1 MRDVGILIWV
11 VFLIVGV
18 VGSMVSSARR
28 QVAARAE
35 SKSAPVPPQWQPSQG
50 QPPPQGQP
58 SPQGARVTSFVVPVT
73 QGGTASSARSALL
86 RQLSESQGQGDSAAR
101 QRLVQTLLAQ
111 VQGQAPAA
119 APPPPAPA
127 PPAPPRPPPPKPAP
141 ALRAE
146 PAGAPEAPRLRQRSL
161 FGTGPELVR
170 AVIAAEVLGK
180 PRGLNDEYRQG

>member
-35 SKSAPVPPQWQPSQG
+35 PRSAPVPPQAQPT
-50 QPPPQGQP
+50 PQGR
-58 SPQGARVTSFVVPVT
+58 QGTSFVVPVT
-73 QGGTASSARSALL
+73 QGDTASSARSALL
-86 RQLSESQGQGDSAAR
+86 RQLSESQAQGDNSVAR

-111 VQGQAPAA
+111 AQAPAA
-119 APPPPAPA
+119 APPTAAPA
-127 PPAPPRPPPPKPAP
+127 PPVPPRPPPFKPAP
-141 ALRAE
+141 VRRNE
-146 PAGAPEAPRLRQRSL
+146 PPAAPEVQRPKPRPL
-161 FGTGPELVR
+161 FGTGPDLVR

-180 PRGLNDEYRQG
+180 PRGLHDEYR